1 MREGNVKEK
10 RSCFLKDAYSLGT
23 RKKWRFVLEDFKL
36 YILHIN
42 NVEYQGLS
50 EC

>member
-10 RSCFLKDAYSLGT
+10 RSCFLKDAYSSGT
-23 RKKWRFVLEDFKL
+23 RKKLGLVLEDYKL
-36 YILHIN
+36 SILHIN

-50 EC
+50 EN